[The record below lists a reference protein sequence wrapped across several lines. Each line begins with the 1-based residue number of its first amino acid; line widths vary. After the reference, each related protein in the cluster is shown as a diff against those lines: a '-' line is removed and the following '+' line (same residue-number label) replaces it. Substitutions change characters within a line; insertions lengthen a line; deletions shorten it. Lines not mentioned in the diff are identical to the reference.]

1 MNNELLVGVLALQ
14 GDVEE
19 NIKATTDALGE
30 MNLKGKVISVRYPDE
45 ILKVDGLIIPGG
57 ESTVMGLLLSIKNGL
72 LDSITKVLQNRIPIM
87 GTCAGMIVLAKK
99 SYDKVVGNK
108 KQLLLGALDIEI
120 ERNSFGRQY
129 DSFEATLEISG
140 IGNDFKGIFIRSPTV
155 ISTGSRV
162 QILSKFDGKI
172 VAVQQENIIGTSF
185 HPELSGDNRMHR
197 LFIELITKWKKANNR
212 Q

>member
-1 MNNELLVGVLALQ
+1 LNNELLVGVLALQ

-19 NIKATTDALGE
+19 NIKATTDALRE
-30 MNLKGKVISVRYPDE
+30 TNMKGKVISVRYPDE

-129 DSFEATLEISG
+129 DSFESTLEISG
-140 IGNDFKGIFIRSPTV
+140 IGNDFKGIFIRAPTV
-155 ISTGSRV
+155 ISTGSHV

-185 HPELSGDNRMHR
+185 HPELTGDNRMHR

>member
-1 MNNELLVGVLALQ
+1 MNNELLIGVLALQ

-19 NIKATTDALGE
+19 NIKATTDALRE
-30 MNLKGKVISVRYPDE
+30 MNLEGKVISVRYPDE

-57 ESTVMGLLLSIKNGL
+57 ESTVMGLLLSIKKGL

-129 DSFEATLEISG
+129 DSFESTLEISG
-140 IGNDFKGIFIRSPTV
+140 IGNDFKGIFIRAPTV

>member
-1 MNNELLVGVLALQ
+1 MNNELLIGVLALQ

-19 NIKATTDALGE
+19 NIKATTDALRE
-30 MNLKGKVISVRYPDE
+30 MNLEGKVISVRYPDE

-72 LDSITKVLQNRIPIM
+72 LDSVTKVLQNRIPIM

-129 DSFEATLEISG
+129 DSFESTLEISG
-140 IGNDFKGIFIRSPTV
+140 IGNDFKGIFIRAPTV

>member
-1 MNNELLVGVLALQ
+1 LNNELLVGVLALQ

-19 NIKATTDALGE
+19 NIKATTDALRE

-57 ESTVMGLLLSIKNGL
+57 ESTVMGLLLSIKHGL

-129 DSFEATLEISG
+129 DSFESTLEISG
-140 IGNDFKGIFIRSPTV
+140 IGNDFKGIFIRAPTV
-155 ISTGSRV
+155 ISTGSHV
-162 QILSKFDGKI
+162 QILSKFNGKI

>member
-19 NIKATTDALGE
+19 NIKATTDALRE
-30 MNLKGKVISVRYPDE
+30 MNMKGKVISVRYPDE
-45 ILKVDGLIIPGG
+45 ISKVDGLIIPGG
-57 ESTVMGLLLSIKNGL
+57 ESTVMGLLLSIKHGL

-129 DSFEATLEISG
+129 DSFESTLEISG
-140 IGNDFKGIFIRSPTV
+140 IGNDFKGIFIRAPTV
-155 ISTGSRV
+155 ISTGSHV